1 MKQLFKGYAA
11 IFCSLFFVLCSMSCA
26 ARIDGSIAANGSAV
40 LSVNFSLQRGMTSL
54 ISRLSAAGGNEGM
67 VLDSASIS
75 RSLSAAP
82 GVSSARLRNTSTNAI
97 EGQVHISRISDFL
110 SAAGR
115 GFITFEQRVPETGG
129 RCRVVIDRSTSPEI
143 IKLLSSDICDYLN
156 ALMAPI
162 VTGENISKEEYL
174 ELVSS
179 FYNNQISGEIA
190 SSRINTYVEFPGTVR
205 SVSGG
210 TFSGRNALFDIPL
223 LDLFVLE
230 TPLVYEVIWN

>member
-1 MKQLFKGYAA
+1 
-11 IFCSLFFVLCSMSCA
+11 
-26 ARIDGSIAANGSAV
+26 
-40 LSVNFSLQRGMTSL
+40 
-54 ISRLSAAGGNEGM
+54 
-67 VLDSASIS
+67 
-75 RSLSAAP
+75 
-82 GVSSARLRNTSTNAI
+82 
-97 EGQVHISRISDFL
+97 
-110 SAAGR
+110 
-115 GFITFEQRVPETGG
+115 
-129 RCRVVIDRSTSPEI
+129 
-143 IKLLSSDICDYLN
+143 
-156 ALMAPI
+156 MAPI